1 MVRLKSPE
9 EIEMMR
15 RAGRVVAEALT
26 AMRDAI
32 VPGKTT
38 TAQLDEI
45 AYETLKRRGAKPIL
59 LGYKPSFS
67 DVPYQHS
74 TCISVNDAVVHGVPD
89 RKRVLQNGDIVS
101 LDMDASIDGWCA
113 DSTITVPVGEVSSAA
128 KNLLTVT
135 REALYRGIAQARVG
149 NTIGDISAAVQRHAE
164 RSRYGV
170 VRELVGHG
178 IGRTPH
184 EKGLDVPN
192 YGRPGQGVKLR
203 PGMTFCIEPMVNI
216 GTREILH
223 KDGDPW
229 TVFTQDGSLSAHFEH
244 TIAITEDGPD
254 ILTLPPSEGK

>member
-1 MVRLKSPE
+1 MRLLRYNSQMVRLKTPE

-15 RAGRVVAEALT
+15 RAGRVVAEALA

-32 VPGKTT
+32 IPGQTT
-38 TAQLDEI
+38 TLDLDEI
-45 AYETLKRRGAKPIL
+45 AHETLKKRGAKPIL

-74 TCISVNDAVVHGVPD
+74 TCISVNDAVVHGVPAK
-89 RKRVLQNGDIVS
+89 KRVLRSGDIVS

-135 REALYRGIAQARVG
+135 RECLFKGIAQARPG

-178 IGRTPH
+178 IGQTPH

-192 YGRPGQGVKLR
+192 YGRAHFGVRLR
-203 PGMTFCIEPMVNI
+203 PGMTFCIEPMINA
-216 GTREILH
+216 GSREIQH
-223 KDGDPW
+223 VPDDPW
-229 TVFTQDGSLSAHFEH
+229 DCLHGGRQPVRSF
-244 TIAITEDGPD
+244 
-254 ILTLPPSEGK
+254 